1 MKEVAHDFQPQIRK
15 YLENDLHCLNSF
27 MARYMY
33 TICSRVSKLMCRYI
47 HVHVHVYTG
56 TKNVARVMKKVSV
69 GTVAARN
76 KTWFPELSDKSK
88 SNTCRYYVIMYMC
101 FYKYFACT

>member
-1 MKEVAHDFQPQIRK
+1 
-15 YLENDLHCLNSF
+15 
-27 MARYMY
+27 
-33 TICSRVSKLMCRYI
+33 
-47 HVHVHVYTG
+47 
-56 TKNVARVMKKVSV
+56 MKKVSV

-101 FYKYFACT
+101 FYKYFACTYVTRSGKRYPSAQTFFLSFIYHANVRGTLYAMTQAVLK